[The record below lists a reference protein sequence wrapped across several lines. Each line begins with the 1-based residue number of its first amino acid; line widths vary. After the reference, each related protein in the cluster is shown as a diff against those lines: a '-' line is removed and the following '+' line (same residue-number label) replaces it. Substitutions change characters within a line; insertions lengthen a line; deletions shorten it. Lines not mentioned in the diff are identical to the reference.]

1 MLFSFL
7 VNLILSVILQNI
19 DLQKGVD
26 NFDFGQTFSLARI
39 INLDVYKEP
48 MAKELKNLDI
58 DLTAKSAVVVDANT
72 GKILFNKNAEEIVP
86 IASITKLMTGLVF
99 LDNNPGWYKLITM
112 QEKDEMNG
120 DKPDIERG
128 ETVSVNDLFYTS
140 LISSDNNATAAL
152 ARLTGLGTQGFID
165 GMNQKAADLHLTN
178 TTFVEPTGLKEQNQS
193 TALDLAHLAYH
204 AFSNDSIQKVTSMQ
218 DYLIDIVN
226 TGEARRIY
234 STDILL
240 GSDSLKV
247 KAGKT
252 GYLDEAGGCLVVQ
265 AENEAGNDIIVV
277 VLGSKDQDTRFEE
290 IQAIIEW
297 TFNSYEWPE

>member
-7 VNLILSVILQNI
+7 VNLVLSVMLQNI
-19 DLQKGVD
+19 DLQQGVD
-26 NFDFGQTFSLARI
+26 NFDFRQTFSLARI
-39 INLDVYKEP
+39 INLDVYNEP
-48 MAKELKNLDI
+48 MAKELMPLDI
-58 DLTAKSAVVVDANT
+58 DLTAKSAVAVDGKT

-86 IASITKLMTGLVF
+86 IASITKLMTALVF
-99 LDNNPGWYKLITM
+99 LDYNPGWHKLITM
-112 QEKDEMNG
+112 QERDEMNG

-128 ETVSVNDLFYTS
+128 ETVTVNDLFYTS
-140 LISSDNNATAAL
+140 LIASDNNATAAL
-152 ARLTGLGTQGFID
+152 ARSTGFGMNGFINE
-165 GMNQKAADLHLTN
+165 MNQKAADLHLTN

-204 AFSNDSIQKVTSMQ
+204 AFSNESIQKVTSLQ
-218 DYLIDIVN
+218 DYVIDIIN
-226 TGEARRIY
+226 TGETRRIY

-265 AENEAGNDIIVV
+265 AENDDENDIIVV

-290 IQAIIEW
+290 IQAIVEW